1 MDNFFH
7 SLYTELVWFLK
18 TRARLGFNTSQQR
31 DAIKLSGVKTVS
43 KETKAGF
50 YFAEVVFLHAFVMV
64 SDFRDLVSRTVM
76 ASQRLATL
84 CVSTLKLPQSWAH
97 HSEGGCSFLNWHR
110 ALP

>member
-31 DAIKLSGVKTVS
+31 DEIKLSGVKTVS

-50 YFAEVVFLHAFVMV
+50 YFAEVVFFCMLLSWF
-64 SDFRDLVSRTVM
+64 L
-76 ASQRLATL
+76 TL
-84 CVSTLKLPQSWAH
+84 EIWYLGL
-97 HSEGGCSFLNWHR
+97 
-110 ALP
+110 